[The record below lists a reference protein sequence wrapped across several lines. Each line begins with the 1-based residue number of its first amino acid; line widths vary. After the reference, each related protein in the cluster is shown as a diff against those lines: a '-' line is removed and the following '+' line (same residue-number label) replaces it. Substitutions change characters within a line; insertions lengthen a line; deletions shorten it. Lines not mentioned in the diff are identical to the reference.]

1 MWDIKSYNPSAK
13 PKTYRKSLHTYTDWN
28 ICIDTPLF
36 PVCFRRLGLVDVYG
50 TIILYTSTLGR
61 KLKATYFFLYFVIF
75 FFILFL
81 PKNLNSSIAI
91 KSNIAKKINKQF
103 LCTKYH
109 WTKKSCYIK
118 YFKLNHLTTVCI
130 RCFL

>member
-1 MWDIKSYNPSAK
+1 MYNVSAGSRFMCIPQLTIKTVWDIKSYNPSAK

-91 KSNIAKKINKQF
+91 TLRFII
-103 LCTKYH
+103 H
-109 WTKKSCYIK
+109 
-118 YFKLNHLTTVCI
+118 
-130 RCFL
+130 